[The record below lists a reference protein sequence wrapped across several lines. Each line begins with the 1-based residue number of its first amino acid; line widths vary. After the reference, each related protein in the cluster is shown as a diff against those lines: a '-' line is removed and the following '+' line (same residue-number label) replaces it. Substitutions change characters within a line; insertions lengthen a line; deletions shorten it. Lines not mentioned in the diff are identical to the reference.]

1 MLDSAWALQ
10 SSAPEARE
18 RGSGALFGA
27 LVNLFPALRYQV
39 AALRVK
45 HDLHQEGPRS
55 GWSYWTANHA
65 ERASMRTRND
75 PVAEDIRRL
84 GLEQHH
90 EVALEQMRAHLA
102 RDESEFEAAQR
113 FLDPGRTEETE
124 MDLVRVVANAA

>member
-1 MLDSAWALQ
+1 V
-10 SSAPEARE
+10 
-18 RGSGALFGA
+18 LFGT

-45 HDLHQEGPRS
+45 HDFHQEGPRS
-55 GWSYWTANHA
+55 GWSYLTVIHG

-90 EVALEQMRAHLA
+90 GVTLKQMRAHLA
-102 RDESEFEAAQR
+102 RDETEFEAAQC
-113 FLDPGRTEETE
+113 FVDPGRTEETE
-124 MDLVRVVANAA
+124 MDLVRVVAIAA